1 VRVAIDIRKLHD
13 FGIGTYIRNLLRHL
27 ARLDRESEYVLFCRP
42 EDHLFA
48 AELGANFR
56 SVPDRSAP
64 YSMREQL
71 SLPLAAAREHVDVYH
86 APHYVLPILTR
97 GRRVVTIHD
106 CIHLMF
112 PQYLPYRFAKTY
124 ARAMLYS
131 ATRRADRILTV
142 SESSKRD
149 ILRFFSVKPE
159 KISVIYNAIDEHFR
173 VSPTDEAVE
182 RVRGRYQL
190 QDPFV
195 LYVGNVK
202 PHKNVER
209 LIDAFA
215 LLRRRGVDGL
225 KLVIIGDEISKFQTL
240 RRAVHRHKLH
250 KHVRFLGFV
259 PDDTLSVLYRLAGVF
274 VFPSLYEG
282 FGLPPLEAMACGA
295 PVITSNVSS
304 LPEVVGDAALLVD
317 PYSSEAIADA
327 IWKVLS
333 DSSLSAR
340 LRAKGLAR
348 AQDFSWERSVA
359 KTLEIYREVAGTR

>member
-1 VRVAIDIRKLHD
+1 VRVAIDTRKLHD

-42 EDHLFA
+42 EDSLFA
-48 AELGANFR
+48 AELGPNFR

-64 YSMREQL
+64 YSLREQL

-86 APHYVLPILTR
+86 APHYVLPILIR

-131 ATRRADRILTV
+131 ATRRADRIVTV

-159 KISVIYNAIDEHFR
+159 KISVIYNAIDEHFS
-173 VSPTDEAVE
+173 VPPTDEAVE

-190 QDPFV
+190 EDPFV

-209 LIDAFA
+209 LIDAFG

-317 PYSSEAIADA
+317 PYSSEAIAEA

-333 DSSLSAR
+333 DSSLSER

-348 AQDFSWERSVA
+348 AQDFSWQRSVA
-359 KTLEIYREVAGTR
+359 RTLEIYREVAETR